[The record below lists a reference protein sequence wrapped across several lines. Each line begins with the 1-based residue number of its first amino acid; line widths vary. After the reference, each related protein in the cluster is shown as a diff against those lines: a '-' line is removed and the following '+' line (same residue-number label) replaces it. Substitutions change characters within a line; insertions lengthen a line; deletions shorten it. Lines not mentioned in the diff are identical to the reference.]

1 MECRA
6 DAPALTSSR
15 QQACRQRTA
24 AVTIEQV
31 DLSRYELLGA
41 LGSGADYQ
49 VRAALDKET
58 GREVALK
65 RPQPQMVSKR
75 LHGRIEARTDRTLEI
90 LQNLDFE
97 VPTAVRVLGYTSR
110 ANHDAYFGDLL
121 GQEYRVV
128 VEERAKGIPL
138 VGDPMARIIKVP
150 TGVGQNLFTLFP
162 IVQPKEQPPF
172 PIHRQ
177 LLDMEERLNDAGYVL
192 LDLRPQNIFYQP
204 AEGRITVIDHG
215 DLRALDD
222 LSYDGLRPPPEIH
235 QFYMEMLK
243 FYTTPEGPPGEAQ
256 GYREPYGLRRVLRFE
271 LELEGMA
278 DRFANAPSVIQDA
291 ALPMIGK
298 VRQREYSC
306 FTDFRG
312 DLNEYL
318 EAVTEYDLG
327 LANLPELR
335 QAWMEALGWLGEEYW
350 QRYLFDYEAEAA
362 AFQG

>member
-1 MECRA
+1 MA
-6 DAPALTSSR
+6 
-15 QQACRQRTA
+15 
-24 AVTIEQV
+24 IEQV
-31 DLSRYELLGA
+31 ELSRYKPLGA

-49 VRAALDKET
+49 VRAALDEDT

-90 LQNLDFE
+90 LQSLGFN
-97 VPTAVRVLGYTSR
+97 VPTAVPVLGYTRR
-110 ANHDAYFGDLL
+110 ANHDAYFGDSL

-138 VGDPMARIIKVP
+138 VGDPMARIVKVP
-150 TGVGQNLFTLFP
+150 IGAGQNLFTLFP
-162 IVQPKEQPPF
+162 IVQPKGQTPF

-177 LLDMEERLNDAGYVL
+177 LLDMEERLYDAGYVL

-204 AEGRITVIDHG
+204 AEGRITVIDYG
-215 DLRALDD
+215 DLRSLDD
-222 LSYDGLRPPPEIH
+222 LAYDGLRPPPEIH

-243 FYTTPEGPPGEAQ
+243 FYTTPEEPPAEAQ

-271 LELEGMA
+271 LEMDGMA
-278 DRFANAPSVIQDA
+278 DRFADAPSAIRDA

-298 VRQREYSC
+298 VRQRAYGC
-306 FTDFRG
+306 FAEFRV

-318 EAVTEYDLG
+318 DAVAEYDLG

-335 QAWMEALGWLGEEYW
+335 QAWMEALGWLGGEYW

-362 AFQG
+362 AFQA